1 MATSRLE
8 QLQQKFGFKRAATG
22 DSRQRRKDYLGARRR
37 LNLRISEGLA
47 RDLEV
52 LKLAGGFDKNSFCEK
67 VLRDAVDRHLRE
79 TRSQFANGAWE
90 VIVRCAERA
99 DDKG

>member
-1 MATSRLE
+1 MA
-8 QLQQKFGFKRAATG
+8 AG
-22 DSRQRRKDYLGARRR
+22 DRQRRKDYLGQRRR
-37 LNLRISEGLA
+37 LNLRISDALA

-67 VLRDAVDRHLRE
+67 VLRVAVDQHLRE